1 MSKFDRQIEK
11 NALRKQ
17 YEKLTEEWN
26 HAKRNGQKI
35 NGHLLG
41 KKPSF
46 GQFKKRMEAHLKL
59 QQLNQKLE
67 LEKKIQE
74 EKKMD
79 LEWKDD

>member
-1 MSKFDRQIEK
+1 MSSLDRKIKK
-11 NALRKQ
+11 NQLREQ
-17 YEKLTEEWN
+17 FNKLTEEWN
-26 HAKRNGQKI
+26 YAKRNGQKI

-59 QQLNQKLE
+59 QKVNQQLE
-67 LEKKIQE
+67 LEKKKQE
-74 EKKMD
+74 DKKID